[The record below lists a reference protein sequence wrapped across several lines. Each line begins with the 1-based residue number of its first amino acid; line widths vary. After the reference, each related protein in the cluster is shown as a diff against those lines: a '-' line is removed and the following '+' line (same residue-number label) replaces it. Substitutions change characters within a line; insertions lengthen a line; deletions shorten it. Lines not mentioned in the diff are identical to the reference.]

1 MDGLIICCSPMSS
14 KIYRLLDTIDRII
27 ANGYLGWL
35 MQRITAIVI
44 LVCGAIHVFYVVFTF
59 ERIPPNP
66 LLLYSLLLLA
76 GLYHAL
82 NGLKTILAEWG
93 YGLGKTLNLNIVL
106 FVVGVVIA
114 WFGLSTLYTLYG

>member
-1 MDGLIICCSPMSS
+1 MSS
-14 KIYRLLDTIDRII
+14 KINRLLDIIDRII
-27 ANGYLGWL
+27 VNGYLGWL
-35 MQRITAIVI
+35 MQRITAVII
-44 LVCGAIHVFYVVFTF
+44 LVCGAMHVFYAVFTF

-93 YGLGKTLNLNIVL
+93 YGLGKALNLNIIL
-106 FVVGVVIA
+106 FIVGLVIA
-114 WFGLSTLYTLYG
+114 LFGLSTLYTLYG